1 MCLELERIQSNLL
14 KLYIYKTTNSL
25 LDSNRD
31 CITVPALPNTAT
43 ITERDLPAS
52 FQAVNLSRGPE
63 SAQYLSE
70 AAHHISECPL

>member
-1 MCLELERIQSNLL
+1 MCMELEGIQSDLL
-14 KLYIYKTTNSL
+14 KLYIYQINSL
-25 LDSNRD
+25 LDSNRG
-31 CITVPALPNTAT
+31 CITVPAPPNTAT

-70 AAHHISECPL
+70 AAHHISQCPL